1 MYPRPTDLG
10 DALSALRSRSFTVLA
25 GGTDFYPARVG
36 RPIDED
42 VLDISAV
49 RALRGVQAAPGGVRI
64 GALTT
69 WSDLIAQPLPPVF
82 AGLQLAAREI
92 GGIQIQ
98 NAGTIGGNICNASP
112 AADGVPAL
120 LALDAQIELTAL
132 DSTRRVPLDG
142 FIIGSRRTQCR
153 PDELVTGVWIP
164 AWRGAARSTFVKLGA
179 RRYLV
184 ISIVMVAITIEPDAD
199 HRIGR
204 ITIAVGS
211 CSEVATRLRELELKL
226 TGRSL
231 TPALAD
237 HVRAADVRA
246 LMPLTD
252 VRGSASYRLDAAV
265 TLIKRGLGELAR
277 EQAPVNKLR

>member
-1 MYPRPTDLG
+1 MYLRPTDLG

-36 RPIDED
+36 RPIAED

-49 RALRGVQAAPGGVRI
+49 RALRGVRETAGGLRI

-69 WSDLIAQPLPPVF
+69 WSDLIAQPLPPLF
-82 AGLQLAAREI
+82 AGLQLAARDI

-98 NAGTIGGNICNASP
+98 NAGTIAGNICNASP

-132 DSTRRVPLDG
+132 ARTRRVPLDG
-142 FIIGSRRTQCR
+142 FITGSRRTQCR
-153 PDELVTGVWIP
+153 PDELVTGIWIP
-164 AWRGAARSTFVKLGA
+164 AWRRDARSTFAKLGA

-199 HRIGR
+199 GR
-204 ITIAVGS
+204 IERAAIAVGS
-211 CSEVATRLRELELKL
+211 CSEVARRLRELELKL
-226 TGRSL
+226 TGRPL

-237 HVRAADVRA
+237 RVRPADLRV
-246 LMPLTD
+246 LTPMTD

-265 TLIKRGLGELAR
+265 TLIKRGLTDLAR
-277 EQAPVNKLR
+277 EYAP